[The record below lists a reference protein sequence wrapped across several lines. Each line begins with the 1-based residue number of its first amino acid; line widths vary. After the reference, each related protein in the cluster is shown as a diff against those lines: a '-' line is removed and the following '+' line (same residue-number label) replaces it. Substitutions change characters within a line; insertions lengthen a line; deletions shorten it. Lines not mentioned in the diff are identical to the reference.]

1 MGIPRR
7 AFHFVAQAELLL
19 INRGL
24 AKLAAFLHTAA
35 NCAWRQNGC
44 CEIRKT
50 LRLQRGY
57 TGK

>member
-44 CEIRKT
+44 CEIKKNIEASE
-50 LRLQRGY
+50 G
-57 TGK
+57 G

>member
-7 AFHFVAQAELLL
+7 AFHFVAQGELLL

-50 LRLQRGY
+50 LRLQRG
-57 TGK
+57 

>member
-35 NCAWRQNGC
+35 TVHGGRTAAV
-44 CEIRKT
+44 RKE
-50 LRLQRGY
+50 
-57 TGK
+57 KH